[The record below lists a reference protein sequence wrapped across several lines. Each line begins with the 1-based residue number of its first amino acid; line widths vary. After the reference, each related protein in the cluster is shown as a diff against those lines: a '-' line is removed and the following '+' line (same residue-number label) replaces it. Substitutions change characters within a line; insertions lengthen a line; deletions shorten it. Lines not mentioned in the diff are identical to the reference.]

1 MKNVLNIILGLL
13 VIGLL
18 IWLIFFP
25 REKIINQT
33 IIEHRRDTIVKF
45 DTIYQEKPVPIF
57 IETEPDTVY
66 IESLDTTAVME
77 RETKTYQDSTY
88 EVQISGIEAELD
100 WIKTYPR
107 TVYINTETTVET
119 VKKQR
124 FTHGFQAGIGY
135 GIINKKADLYV
146 GYGFQFNF

>member
-33 IIEHRRDTIVKF
+33 IIEYRRDTIVKF
-45 DTIYQEKPVPIF
+45 DTIFQEKPVPIF
-57 IETEPDTVY
+57 IESELDTVF
-66 IESLDTTAVME
+66 IESLDTTAAME
-77 RETKTYQDSTY
+77 RETKVYQDSTY
-88 EVQISGIEAELD
+88 EAQISGIEAELD
-100 WIKTYPR
+100 WIKTFPK

-124 FTHGFQAGIGY
+124 FTHGIQAGVGY
-135 GIINKKADLYV
+135 GIINNRPDIYI
-146 GYGFQFNF
+146 GYGLQINF